1 MPTAGWSL
9 SSPPAR
15 AAHAEPDQAERLRL
29 IIITGLS
36 GAGKSWAIKC
46 FEDLGYYCV
55 DNLPTTL
62 IPTFAELCAHST
74 RRIAR
79 IALGVDIRERE
90 YLHSVVEVL
99 GELRAAG
106 YQTEILFLEASE
118 ESLVRRYHET
128 RRRHPVSSGSL
139 LDGIREERKLLANL
153 RELADRVI
161 DTSQIT
167 VHDLRQRLVELYGDA
182 APPGLSLNLLSF
194 GYKFGVPYEADL
206 VFDCRFLPNPFF
218 VDSLKAHDGRT
229 AAVRQFVT
237 EQPEGRELITRLRD
251 FLGFLLPRYQKEGKA
266 YLTVAIGCTGGRHR
280 SVALVEEL
288 KDFGAGH
295 GLAVSVTHRDVDR
308 AG

>member
-1 MPTAGWSL
+1 L
-9 SSPPAR
+9 SSPPVR
-15 AAHAEPDQAERLRL
+15 AVHPDPETGERLRL

-62 IPTFAELCAHST
+62 IPTFAELCTHST

-90 YLHSVVEVL
+90 YLAPIVEVL
-99 GELRAAG
+99 SELRAAG
-106 YQTEILFLEASE
+106 HHTEVLFLEASE

-167 VHDLRQRLVELYGDA
+167 VHELRQRLVELYGEA
-182 APPGLSLNLLSF
+182 ASPGLSVNLLSF

-218 VDSLKAHDGRT
+218 VDALKAQDGR
-229 AAVRQFVT
+229 APAVRRFVL
-237 EQPEGRELITRLRD
+237 EQPDGSELLRRLRD
-251 FLGFLLPRYQKEGKA
+251 LLGYLLPHYQREGKA
-266 YLTVAIGCTGGRHR
+266 YLTVAVGCTGGRHR

-288 KDFGAGH
+288 REAVAAH
-295 GLAVSVTHRDVDR
+295 GIPVNVTHRDVDR

>member
-1 MPTAGWSL
+1 L

-15 AAHAEPDQAERLRL
+15 PVPAGDEPGERLRL

-74 RRIAR
+74 RRISR

-99 GELRAAG
+99 GELRGAG
-106 YQTEILFLEASE
+106 YLTEVLFLEASE
-118 ESLVRRYHET
+118 EALVRRYHET
-128 RRRHPVSSGSL
+128 RRRHPVSAGSL
-139 LDGIREERKLLANL
+139 LDGIREEKKLLANL

-167 VHDLRQRLVELYGDA
+167 VHELRQRLVELYGEA
-182 APPGLSLNLLSF
+182 AAPGLSVNLLSF

-206 VFDCRFLPNPFF
+206 LFDCRFLPNPFF
-218 VDSLKAHDGRT
+218 VDGLKAQDGRSP
-229 AAVRQFVT
+229 AVRRFVV
-237 EQPEGRELITRLRD
+237 EHPEGRELIERLRD
-251 FLGFLLPRYQKEGKA
+251 LLAYLLPRYEREGKA

-288 KDFGAGH
+288 RSFVESRDIP
-295 GLAVSVTHRDVDR
+295 VTVTHRDVDR